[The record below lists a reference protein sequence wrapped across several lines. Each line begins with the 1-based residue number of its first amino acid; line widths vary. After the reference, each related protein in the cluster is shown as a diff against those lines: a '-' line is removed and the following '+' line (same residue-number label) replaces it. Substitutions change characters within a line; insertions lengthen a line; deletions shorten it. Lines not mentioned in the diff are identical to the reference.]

1 MEPDRPKINLI
12 VYACARPNL
21 SNAVQLTAIN
31 TFMTAR
37 HAELRTTARFEDT
50 DAVKRPQLAVAL
62 MKMKEPDC
70 HGLIV
75 HSISVL
81 TLNLSHRQTAELLAN
96 FVGPQARKLYDLNGR
111 VLDKVI
117 LSMRNDAIAE
127 IHRDID

>member
-1 MEPDRPKINLI
+1 
-12 VYACARPNL
+12 L

-62 MKMKEPDC
+62 MKMKEADC

-75 HSISVL
+75 HSMSCL
-81 TLNLSHRQTAELLAN
+81 TLNLSHRQTAEVLAH
-96 FVGPQARKLYDLNGR
+96 FIGPQARKLYDLNGP

-117 LSMRNDAIAE
+117 LTIRNDAIAE
-127 IHRDID
+127 IHRDV